1 MGAAS
6 WHPPPLAQMT
16 QALDAYAVL
25 GAACAG
31 LTPRSPKRGS
41 SHGMGVHMCTAEA
54 CRQQPACGA
63 TAQRSPSLELT
74 PSTAA
79 AAPRTQRLRRRCGA
93 GGARRRWGPSRAT
106 AGATQRG
113 GGGDFKRTRQAA
125 RPHPRLHRPQQPQ
138 PSLHASR
145 RICSDMHRGSA
156 APRHPGPTCRMCSSL
171 ASPLVLKQYST
182 PSSPRQYAH
191 SPRGDRQNDRK
202 LPPAALPLKKLE
214 ITWGREARGDALSA
228 NPSCVGV
235 EALPRGATTP
245 AACRRARAAHLA
257 LHRHEVQRAAAVTHK
272 QLVGVHGVRR
282 HRVDGQVLAVGRL
295 RRPAGGPVRRSDGWL
310 LHRSPA
316 GWPP

>member
-113 GGGDFKRTRQAA
+113 GGAILKEHVRRQGRTPGSTVRNSRSPHSTLAGAFAA
-125 RPHPRLHRPQQPQ
+125 
-138 PSLHASR
+138 
-145 RICSDMHRGSA
+145 
-156 APRHPGPTCRMCSSL
+156 TC
-171 ASPLVLKQYST
+171 T
-182 PSSPRQYAH
+182 
-191 SPRGDRQNDRK
+191 
-202 LPPAALPLKKLE
+202 
-214 ITWGREARGDALSA
+214 
-228 NPSCVGV
+228 
-235 EALPRGATTP
+235 
-245 AACRRARAAHLA
+245 
-257 LHRHEVQRAAAVTHK
+257 
-272 QLVGVHGVRR
+272 GVRR
-282 HRVDGQVLAVGRL
+282 
-295 RRPAGGPVRRSDGWL
+295 RPATPAP
-310 LHRSPA
+310 PA
-316 GWPP
+316 GCAPAWRPPWC